1 MSPFNKTNVNILGS
15 SEQLALAVTAE
26 TTSLNSTNET
36 PPIVATDILT
46 PLATNNQNDTS
57 NFSLLKKE
65 AQLLV
70 LKSYVDCEL
79 STLTSKTDAFSD
91 PLKNA
96 LENLQN
102 KNVTIA
108 TLTCFSKT
116 IHSWKM
122 N

>member
-1 MSPFNKTNVNILGS
+1 MSPFSKTNVNILGS

-57 NFSLLKKE
+57 NFSLLKIE
-65 AQLLV
+65 APLLV
-70 LKSYVDCEL
+70 IKSYVDCEL